1 MFCLKAFGSF
11 FSVAIQRMQVV
22 FVNLFTR
29 KFFSSESS
37 KCNKLAKKFNFCQ
50 PLKRSRNF
58 GANHRKVEKTEIS
71 GTKFPKKRQK
81 LEAH

>member
-58 GANHRKVEKTEIS
+58 GANHRKVDQTEIS
-71 GTKFPKKRQK
+71 GTKFSKKRQK